1 MAFKKT
7 VGLKLVMTAAAA
19 IIFLPVAAPSWA
31 QSNSTQSAPP
41 AAPQKESA
49 ASAKT
54 ALPTAD
60 QVLDHYVQATGGH
73 DAWKKIT
80 SRVSKGTVDVPAMN
94 LNGTIELHEKAP
106 NDMIATVMI
115 GGAAFVQ
122 AYDGKV
128 AWSNDPQNGLREM
141 SDGELDE
148 TRRDSDFYRPL
159 DIKNLYPKIAITGV
173 EKIGEHD
180 AYVLDAHDAE
190 GADAEK
196 MYFDTQSGLLVR
208 DISQRHMADGVSPV
222 QVDFSDYR
230 IVDGIKLPFSM
241 HQLAGGNEFTITMSE
256 VQQNVNVDDA
266 EFAKPA
272 AQ

>member
-7 VGLKLVMTAAAA
+7 VGLKLVMAAAAA

-41 AAPQKESA
+41 ATQQKESA
-49 ASAKT
+49 APAKT

-94 LNGTIELHEKAP
+94 LTGTIELHEKAP
-106 NDMIATVMI
+106 NEMIATVMI

-148 TRRDSDFYRPL
+148 TRRDADFYRPL
-159 DIKNLYPKIAITGV
+159 DLKKLYTKITVTGV

-180 AYVLDAHDAE
+180 AYVLEASGDE
-190 GADAEK
+190 GLDPEK
-196 MYFDTQSGLLVR
+196 MYFDAETGYLVR
-208 DISQRHMADGVSPV
+208 DVSQRHMADGVSPV
-222 QVDFSDYR
+222 QVDLSDYR

-256 VQQNVNVDDA
+256 VRHNTELDDA
-266 EFAKPA
+266 QFAKPA